1 MTNTNAPAVAEICVR
16 LNGLPLAIELAAAR
30 CKLFSPDAL
39 LTRLGQRLQVLTGER
54 VPARCAAANG
64 SEHDCVELRPADT
77 SRTGPASPPGG
88 ICRRL
93 QPRGSL

>member
-39 LTRLGQRLQVLTGER
+39 LTRLGQRLQVLTGG
-54 VPARCAAANG
+54 ARTCPLCG
-64 SEHDCVELRPADT
+64 CKRFGTRLR
-77 SRTGPASPPGG
+77 GAST
-88 ICRRL
+88 C
-93 QPRGSL
+93 